1 MKANLINVM
10 IKIVMSRKEVME
22 VGGVVCIREL
32 RQVENK
38 RTNKL

>member
-10 IKIVMSRKEVME
+10 IKIAMSRKVME
-22 VGGVVCIREL
+22 VRGVVCIREL

-38 RTNKL
+38 RTNML